1 MFKAFKRWLRERED
15 KPFPEEWRR
24 YVAKN
29 VPMVMALPDAD
40 RAELEKL
47 CMAFLS
53 EKHFEGAKGFEITDE
68 VKVTIAAQACMLLI
82 HRDTD
87 VYPDLETIIVY
98 PSTFASKQTRRE
110 GFVVIEE
117 ENARLGESWDRGII
131 VLAWDSVRS
140 GTANMHDGHNVV
152 LHEFAHQLDAEDG
165 DMDGAPDLGA
175 RARYTAWAHVLGDE
189 FNDLVAKAEAGRKT
203 DIDTYGATNPAEFFA
218 VVTEAFF
225 EKPRQLRT
233 KHPELYA
240 QLKEFYK
247 QDPEALLEPKT
258 D

>member
-1 MFKAFKRWLRERED
+1 MLGAI
-15 KPFPEEWRR
+15 
-24 YVAKN
+24 
-29 VPMVMALPDAD
+29 ALQGV
-40 RAELEKL
+40 RL
-47 CMAFLS
+47 
-53 EKHFEGAKGFEITDE
+53 
-68 VKVTIAAQACMLLI
+68 AAPTLG
-82 HRDTD
+82 
-87 VYPDLETIIVY
+87 
-98 PSTFASKQTRRE
+98 E

-218 VVTEAFF
+218 VVTETFF
-225 EKPRQLRT
+225 EKPRQLRM
-233 KHPELYA
+233 KHPELYE
-240 QLKEFYK
+240 QLIAACGVTPLP
-247 QDPEALLEPKT
+247 DPEITTIGDWFDDARGVWAEPRS
-258 D
+258 